1 MMANVLTSANFW
13 YITEAIVVVAGAVI
27 GVWRVVH
34 NALSRSVA
42 DNLREMQAE
51 LKPNHGSSMRDAI
64 DRIEQSVQE
73 LNIELARH
81 LGAHEGL

>member
-1 MMANVLTSANFW
+1 MASVFTSANFW
-13 YITEAIVVVAGAVI
+13 YITEAIVVVAGACV

-42 DNLREMQAE
+42 DNLRDMQAE
-51 LKPNHGSSMRDAI
+51 LKPNHGSSLRDAI
-64 DRIEQSVQE
+64 DRIERSVE
-73 LNIELARH
+73 EVKLEVARH

>member
-1 MMANVLTSANFW
+1 MIANIITSADFW
-13 YITEAIVVVAGAVI
+13 YIAEAVVCVGGGII

-34 NALSRSVA
+34 NALARSVSA
-42 DNLREMQAE
+42 KLHEMQAE

-64 DRIEQSVQE
+64 DRIEATVNE
-73 LNIELARH
+73 VKVELARH

>member
-1 MMANVLTSANFW
+1 MATIFSSANFW
-13 YITEAIVVVAGAVI
+13 YISEAVVCVGGGII

-42 DNLREMQAE
+42 ENLREMQAE

-64 DRIEQSVQE
+64 DRIEKNVSDLKV
-73 LNIELARH
+73 ELARH

>member
-1 MMANVLTSANFW
+1 MIANIFTSANFW
-13 YITEAIVVVAGAVI
+13 YITEAVVVVAGSVV

-34 NALSRSVA
+34 NALARSVA
-42 DNLREMQAE
+42 DNIREMQAE

-64 DRIEQSVQE
+64 DRIEKNLHDLS
-73 LNIELARH
+73 LELARH

>member
-1 MMANVLTSANFW
+1 MMANIFTSVNFWTLTSGM
-13 YITEAIVVVAGAVI
+13 VVVAGGCI

-42 DNLREMQAE
+42 DNIKEMQAE
-51 LKPNHGSSMRDAI
+51 LRPNHGSSLRDAV
-64 DRIEQSVQE
+64 DRIERNVE
-73 LNIELARH
+73 EVHIKLERH